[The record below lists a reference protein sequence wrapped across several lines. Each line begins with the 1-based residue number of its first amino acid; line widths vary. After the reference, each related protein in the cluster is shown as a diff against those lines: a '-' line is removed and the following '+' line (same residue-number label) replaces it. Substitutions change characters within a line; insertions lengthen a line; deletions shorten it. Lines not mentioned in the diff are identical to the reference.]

1 MAYSSKTIMYGVS
14 HVMNSQIHLMQQLAL
29 QSPSFS
35 LNPVHHKLALCVTPS
50 PLYLLTLLPVVH
62 KNQKAMTGPRSS
74 LFPFRVGLL
83 TVYSVHQVPFRD
95 CFHHMDRLK
104 VLAFVIASM
113 ALIHVDYAV

>member
-14 HVMNSQIHLMQQLAL
+14 HVMNSQIRLMQQLAL

-62 KNQKAMTGPRSS
+62 KTQKAMTDHSSS
-74 LFPFRVGLL
+74 LLPFRVGML
-83 TVYSVHQVPFRD
+83 TVYN
-95 CFHHMDRLK
+95 FHHVPIRDSFLHID
-104 VLAFVIASM
+104 L
-113 ALIHVDYAV
+113 L

>member
-74 LFPFRVGLL
+74 LFPRSEERRVGKECRSRISRNNHK
-83 TVYSVHQVPFRD
+83 TQ
-95 CFHHMDRLK
+95 
-104 VLAFVIASM
+104 
-113 ALIHVDYAV
+113 